1 MIVVADSGPL
11 HYLVLL
17 DYAELLHRFYGE
29 VVVPEAVAIEL
40 SSPSAP
46 LVVRDWM
53 SHAPSWLSVVP
64 VEADKRAKRTAR
76 KKRLGRLP

>member
-17 DYAELLHRFYGE
+17 DHAELLHRFYGE

-40 SSPSAP
+40 SAPSAP
-46 LVVRDWM
+46 LLVRDWI
-53 SHAPSWLSVVP
+53 SQAPSWLSIVP
-64 VEADKRAKRTAR
+64 V
-76 KKRLGRLP
+76 